1 MHVYFVSEVLSPSKR
16 NYTEMEKDLY
26 VVLMTSRKLRYYF
39 QSHNII
45 VPSSQPLKDIIRNR
59 EDSGQ
64 IGKWA
69 EELNEFIID
78 FVHKFSIQSQALAD
92 FFTDWTSSP
101 QDEVTHSDEVVW
113 KVFCVSSWGSFRA
126 RATTI
131 IVSPSKVKTSYV
143 VRLQFQCTNN
153 IAEYDA
159 L

>member
-1 MHVYFVSEVLSPSKR
+1 MHVYFVSKVLSPSKR

-45 VPSSQPLKDIIRNR
+45 VPSSQPLKDIMRNR

-64 IGKWA
+64 IGKWV

-92 FFTDWTSSP
+92 FF
-101 QDEVTHSDEVVW
+101 
-113 KVFCVSSWGSFRA
+113 
-126 RATTI
+126 
-131 IVSPSKVKTSYV
+131 Y
-143 VRLQFQCTNN
+143 
-153 IAEYDA
+153 
-159 L
+159 

>member
-92 FFTDWTSSP
+92 FF
-101 QDEVTHSDEVVW
+101 
-113 KVFCVSSWGSFRA
+113 
-126 RATTI
+126 
-131 IVSPSKVKTSYV
+131 Y
-143 VRLQFQCTNN
+143 
-153 IAEYDA
+153 
-159 L
+159 